1 MKKYLL
7 LLIPIAII
15 LFQWNTYLPQSTFL
29 ETEVISFPIS
39 YFETHYYYLGINFF
53 AILFPFLLSFD
64 KKVAYYKK
72 WKHIFPAIFIIG
84 GLFIAWDIYFTIN
97 TVWGFNPKYLS
108 GIILF
113 HLPLGE
119 WLFFIT
125 VPFACIFI
133 YECLKAYFPK
143 NPFLKIADYTYIL
156 LSILLIIIA
165 IFNFEKIYFSSTAIL
180 AASFLLFQYRY
191 STKEIRAYFIFTYII
206 SWIPFILVNGM
217 LTGLFTAE
225 PVVLYN
231 PEEYSNYRILSVPI
245 DDSIYSLL
253 LLSLNIELY
262 ERFKKSL

>member
-1 MKKYLL
+1 MKKYLF
-7 LLIPIAII
+7 LLIPVAII
-15 LFQWNTYLPQSTFL
+15 LFQWNAYLPQGTFL
-29 ETEVISFPIS
+29 ETEVISYPIS
-39 YFETHYYYLGINFF
+39 YFETHYYYLGINFCTL
-53 AILFPFLLSFD
+53 LFPFLLSFD
-64 KKVAYYKK
+64 KKVAYHKK
-72 WKHIFPAIFIIG
+72 WKQVFPAIFIIG
-84 GLFIAWDIYFTIN
+84 GFFIAWDVYFTIN

-108 GIILF
+108 GITLF

-125 VPFACIFI
+125 VPFACMFI
-133 YECLKAYFPK
+133 YECLRVYFPK
-143 NPFLKIADYTYIL
+143 NHFLKIADYIYIL
-156 LSILLIIIA
+156 LSILLIIIG
-165 IFNFEKIYFSSTAIL
+165 IFNFDKIYFSSTAIL
-180 AASFLLFQYRY
+180 AASFLIFQYIY
-191 STKEIRAYFIFTYII
+191 STKEIRAYFILTYVI

-217 LTGLFTAE
+217 LTGLFTVE